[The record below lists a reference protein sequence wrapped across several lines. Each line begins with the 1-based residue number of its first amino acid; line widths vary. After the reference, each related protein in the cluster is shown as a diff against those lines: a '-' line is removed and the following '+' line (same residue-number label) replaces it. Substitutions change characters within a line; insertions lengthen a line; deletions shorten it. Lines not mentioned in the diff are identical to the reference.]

1 MTELAFEST
10 NLIDF
15 TNVSTTAR
23 VLGSMPLTTMV
34 IISLCIGIILGC
46 VVFKLMRW
54 DLKEKRSGK
63 TV

>member
-46 VVFKLMRW
+46 VVFKLMR
-54 DLKEKRSGK
+54 
-63 TV
+63 